1 MLESA
6 GLLCWCAATVYFILL
21 IAILQYGTEMIHAKI
36 VSCVEKNSAHRRIVK
51 MPLTFHWSTFIFQ
64 DFSLS
69 LSFVRK
75 LIDIEFVET
84 WFGPTV
90 WLHTL
95 HASTLVLLG
104 CASLCRWDGC
114 FWADAVHHNDITAVT
129 NLLSSR
135 VSSQLS
141 EGFVVFACPNSF
153 RSDVPFH
160 VVRKCILESAL
171 KCGKKQRRG
180 IERMEARLRNEVSK
194 MNRM

>member
-1 MLESA
+1 MCGNSLFHFINSHIAVWNRDDSCLNCELRRKKFCPPAYCQDASHVP
-6 GLLCWCAATVYFILL
+6 LKHVYISRFL
-21 IAILQYGTEMIHAKI
+21 
-36 VSCVEKNSAHRRIVK
+36 
-51 MPLTFHWSTFIFQ
+51 
-64 DFSLS
+64 SLS